1 MKAFKFL
8 LPFLLVLAYYSH
20 YVSAEEVSEVN
31 VGMKG
36 LAKERIKQFEKIIQE
51 SKSKEKPELKIVK
64 RSKPYISKFPIED
77 GVSAQIVRSGDVS
90 IKEREEVEKE
100 PMAKMEIG
108 ADQFDHEEAP
118 AESFVESTSSY
129 MEDISDEETQP
140 KYMAEINDLS
150 ESNEAVDPVKE
161 DIDSN
166 VGDEHPEEPSPAK
179 GSVQLDEGVKSEVV
193 SAKKPELTKK
203 QEKKLRLKME
213 KENMKQ
219 EKKMRKRREKEEKE
233 RLKQEKE
240 RLKREKERVKQEEK
254 EKLKQEKERVKQEKK
269 EKERVKQEEKEKLKQ
284 EKKEK
289 ERVKQ
294 EEKEKLKQEKERV
307 KQEKKLQKSLSST
320 EVREEADGKSSCS
333 SFKGKKHKET
343 PSRSHR
349 ATLEERLCNQD
360 VASDTPGD
368 VQDELSTVA
377 SENEFFGS
385 VSSVD
390 QTEGDILV
398 GKPNDLHYYSDDDEE
413 EEAEIK
419 ARILAGN
426 ENDFRTE
433 RMSSEEALQESD
445 SDYLD
450 IEDQHEPNG
459 RYVFDEE
466 SEDIISKENAV
477 KPLEGIEIEGISE
490 EDDDDDAPSMDEAP
504 VTGSYSDDESMDV
517 HHIDGDSIELSHG
530 SMNEDQDQGVH
541 SIMEEDIGIRDQER
555 GVDEDFSSKES
566 KQDDSAPKE
575 KSKSFF
581 GRIRSFFKRKP
592 KDINC
597 KTPSC
602 FKRVSKKDE
611 PKYSSDFIPRIH
623 QLSRNVPKESF
634 YRVPEI
640 FSSLR
645 SESNRLVFAYQLLD
659 GSLIPSST
667 LAMNS
672 KSFIV
677 RRWGKSTQ
685 NKLTK
690 LRAEFDNLKTRL
702 SSMYHEGVLKGEF
715 ELFIEEMDDL
725 TIMLYLLAK
734 EFPRKS
740 HFANIAKDILRYP
753 EVVSTPGEKLISMFR
768 RSKASRCGK
777 KSGEPKPERSE
788 SDELAIKVLRKR
800 MKLIKKRLNNL
811 GK

>member
-20 YVSAEEVSEVN
+20 YVSAEEVSEVS
-31 VGMKG
+31 VGRKG
-36 LAKERIKQFEKIIQE
+36 LAKERIDHFEKIIQE
-51 SKSKEKPELKIVK
+51 NKSKEKPELKIVRRK
-64 RSKPYISKFPIED
+64 KPYISKFPMED
-77 GVSAQIVRSGDVS
+77 EVSAQIARSGDVS
-90 IKEREEVEKE
+90 IEEREDVEEE
-100 PMAKMEIG
+100 PMAEMEID
-108 ADQFDHEEAP
+108 ADQFDHEDAP
-118 AESFVESTSSY
+118 AESFVEPISSD

-150 ESNEAVDPVKE
+150 ESKEDVDPVHE

-166 VGDEHPEEPSPAK
+166 VGEEHPEEPSPAK
-179 GSVQLDEGVKSEVV
+179 ESVQLDEGVKSEVV

-213 KENMKQ
+213 KERMKQ
-219 EKKMRKRREKEEKE
+219 EKKERKRREKEEKERVKQEKKERKRREKEEKE
-233 RLKQEKE
+233 RLK
-240 RLKREKERVKQEEK
+240 R
-254 EKLKQEKERVKQEKK
+254 EKK
-269 EKERVKQEEKEKLKQ
+269 ER
-284 EKKEK
+284 
-289 ERVKQ
+289 
-294 EEKEKLKQEKERV
+294 
-307 KQEKKLQKSLSST
+307 KSLSST

-333 SFKGKKHKET
+333 SGKGKKHKES

-349 ATLEERLCNQD
+349 ATLEERLSSQD
-360 VASDTPGD
+360 VASDVSGD

-377 SENEFFGS
+377 SENEFFES
-385 VSSVD
+385 ASSVD

-398 GKPNDLHYYSDDDEE
+398 GKPKDVPYYSDDEDE

-426 ENDFRTE
+426 ESDFRTE

-450 IEDQHEPNG
+450 IEDQHEPSG

-466 SEDIISKENAV
+466 SEDIISKESAV

-490 EDDDDDAPSMDEAP
+490 EEDDVPSMGEAP
-504 VTGSYSDDESMDV
+504 VAGSYSEDESMDA
-517 HHIDGDSIELSHG
+517 HHDDGDSIELSHG
-530 SMNEDQDQGVH
+530 SMNEEQEQEQGVH
-541 SIMEEDIGIRDQER
+541 SIMEEDIEIRDQER

-566 KQDDSAPKE
+566 KLDDSAPKE

-581 GRIRSFFKRKP
+581 GRIKSFFRRKP

-602 FKRVSKKDE
+602 FKRLSKKDE

-623 QLSRNVPKESF
+623 QLSRNVPKENF

-734 EFPRKS
+734 EFPKKS

-800 MKLIKKRLNNL
+800 MKFIKKRLNSL